1 MKSTL
6 TYGIW
11 MGVLLL
17 LNACSDVFVGRQPK
31 DNPRE
36 VFEHLWGEINRK
48 YSFIDYKRLNLD
60 SLYTVYSTQIQ
71 PGMDEVALFRVLESL
86 VNELRDGHA
95 NLSAP
100 FSFSN
105 YYPLWLNSPENFDGR
120 LLLERYLLRDP
131 SRHFITGPFS
141 HTILDTVGV
150 RVGLVTYRSF
160 MNGYGAADLDF
171 VLDRFQ
177 GLNGVIIDMR
187 SNGGGAINNVYPLAG
202 RFADVERI
210 SHYNRMKSGPGRN
223 EFGPDQTVYVR
234 PDGEKRFTGR
244 VVLLTNR
251 GTYSA
256 ASLFALQMRA
266 LPHARLVGDT
276 TGGGLGI
283 PNGGSLPNGW
293 TYRFSV
299 GQVLSPEL
307 DANGQ
312 RFNWEDGIPPHI
324 KVDLDPVLAAQGYDS
339 MVERAIQYIA
349 TGN

>member
-1 MKSTL
+1 MKTSFNTWVL
-6 TYGIW
+6 AAA
-11 MGVLLL
+11 LLL
-17 LNACSDVFVGRQPK
+17 LQACTDAFVGKQPE

-36 VFEHLWGEINRK
+36 VFEHLWGELERK
-48 YSFIDYKRLNLD
+48 YSYLDYKGLNWD
-60 SLYTVYSTQIQ
+60 SVYVRYSAQVQ
-71 PGMDEVALFRVLESL
+71 PGMDEVALFRLLEAMM
-86 VNELRDGHA
+86 NELRDGHA
-95 NLSAP
+95 NLEAP

-105 YYPLWLNSPENFDGR
+105 YYPLWLNSPENFNGR
-120 LLLERYLLRDP
+120 LLLERYLRRDP

-141 HTILDTVGV
+141 HTIIDTAGV

-160 MNGYGAADLDF
+160 MNGFSSDELDF
-171 VLDRFQ
+171 VLQRFQ

-202 RFADVERI
+202 RFADAERV
-210 SHYNRMKSGPGRN
+210 SHYNRMKSGPDKN
-223 EFGPDQTVYVR
+223 DFGPDQTIYVR
-234 PDGEKRFTGR
+234 PAGEYRFTGK
-244 VVLLTNR
+244 VVMLTNR

-256 ASLFALQMRA
+256 GSLFALQMRA

-293 TYRFSV
+293 NYRFSV
-299 GQVLSPEL
+299 GQALSPEL

-312 RFNWEDGIPPHI
+312 RYNWEDGIPPHI
-324 KVDLDPVLAAQGYDS
+324 RVDLDPVLAAQGYDS